1 MADIPSRSVAKR
13 VSLGS
18 LTASAVANTRVDA
31 AASAAVNLAKQAL
44 PIQGGIIGSFNGAT
58 VVATVTTAITGAGAT
73 VDILLQGSHDGTTFF
88 NLAPAISAGVQ
99 NKFSVGATLSP
110 SGAIGQVTSMSFH
123 GPLPQFIR
131 GSILSGA
138 TAPTAGV
145 VSLEAIVLG

>member
-1 MADIPSRSVAKR
+1 MADIPSPRIAKR
-13 VSLGS
+13 FSLGS
-18 LTASAVANTRVDA
+18 LTASTVTDTRVDA
-31 AASAAVNLAKQAL
+31 AASAKVNLAKQAL

-58 VVATVTTAITGAGAT
+58 VVATVTTAITNAGAT
-73 VDILLQGSHDGTTFF
+73 VDILLQGSHDGTVFF

-99 NKFSVGATLSP
+99 NKLTVGATKSP
-110 SGAIGQVTSMSFH
+110 SGAVDQVTSMSFH

-138 TAPTAGV
+138 TAPTGGV